1 MTLRPSFSNSANW
14 QLLGQLSG
22 NAQLVNVNGVNKVSV
37 AIGILTFPLTV
48 DNFTL
53 AIATD
58 INYVG
63 SYRWKFGGLA
73 QYIINTGITVGGNPD
88 SIVAQKPLFI
98 DQITIIRFPQ
108 LSNSYVLKIRVPDW
122 FHDVTYN
129 IFGYVGTGS
138 PDLEAKIDD
147 IYDQL
152 TSQS

>member
-1 MTLRPSFSNSANW
+1 MLLQPNFSNSDNW
-14 QLLGQLSG
+14 QLLGQLTG
-22 NAQLVNVNGVNKVSV
+22 NAQLVNVNGVDRVSV
-37 AIGILTFPLTV
+37 PIGVLTFPLIV

-58 INYVG
+58 LNYVG
-63 SYRWKFGGLA
+63 SSRWKWGGLA

-98 DQITIIRFPQ
+98 DQITIIRFPK

-129 IFGYVGTGS
+129 IYGYSGDGN
-138 PDLEAKIDD
+138 PDLESKLDTIH
-147 IYDQL
+147 
-152 TSQS
+152 TEVTT